1 MKDISLKAESRIIV
15 DQRAV
20 IRDNLAHMNEE
31 MSHYTG
37 LILVSGID
45 SPGIT
50 QSLFD
55 TLAPFA
61 ITVLDIEQV
70 VIRDRLILTVLIS
83 LNPAH
88 ADAIEEDLQ
97 ACAASLSIDIATSFQ
112 EQGQSTI
119 AAKSGLVHV
128 VALGN
133 PLSPTAIAAIASAIA
148 SQGGN
153 IERIQRTASYPIT
166 AIEFIVSGAN
176 QLSIRQCLAEVTTNH
191 SVDIAVSPGGL
202 MRWAKKLV
210 VMDVDST
217 LIQQEVIELL
227 AAKAGAQVEVTAI
240 TDSAMRGEIDFEQ
253 SLIAR
258 VALLKGLQ
266 STVIQEVQKEIV
278 LTPGART
285 LVQTLHTLGH
295 SVALVSGGF
304 TEVIKPIVE
313 DLKIHHYRA
322 NSLEIIDGKLTGKV
336 AGPIIDRAAKA
347 TALREF
353 AALEGVTL
361 EQTIAIGD
369 GANDLDMI
377 SIAGLGIAFNA
388 KPAVKAAAD
397 SSVSAP
403 YLDSVLYLLGITRE
417 EVEEAGAKRK

>member
-1 MKDISLKAESRIIV
+1 
-15 DQRAV
+15 
-20 IRDNLAHMNEE
+20 
-31 MSHYTG
+31 MSDEKSQFTG

-45 SPGIT
+45 TPGIT
-50 QSLFD
+50 QALFE

-70 VIRDRLILTVLIS
+70 VIRERLILTVLIA

-88 ADAIEEDLQ
+88 AEAIDADLDE
-97 ACAASLSIDIATSFQ
+97 CAKSLGVDIATSFQ

-119 AAKSGLVHV
+119 AVKSGLVHV

-133 PLSPTAIAAIASAIA
+133 PLAPAAIGAIASAIA
-148 SQGGN
+148 ALGGN
-153 IERIQRTASYPIT
+153 IERIHRTASYPIT
-166 AIEFIVSGAN
+166 AIEFIVSGAD
-176 QLSIRQCLAEVTTNH
+176 QIAIRQGLAEVTIAH

-227 AAKAGAQVEVTAI
+227 AAKAGVEADVKSI
-240 TDSAMRGEIDFEQ
+240 TDAAMRGELDFAA
-253 SLIAR
+253 SLKAR
-258 VALLKGLQ
+258 VALLAGLPEAVIAQVQ
-266 STVIQEVQKEIV
+266 SEIA

-285 LVQTLHTLGH
+285 LVKTLHQLGH

-304 TEVIKPIVE
+304 TSVIEPLVKELGIT
-313 DLKIHHYRA
+313 HYRA
-322 NSLEIIDGKLTGKV
+322 NTLEVVDGKLTGRV
-336 AGPIIDRAAKA
+336 IEPIIDRAAKA
-347 TALREF
+347 TALRDF
-353 AALEGVTL
+353 AEIEGVQL
-361 EQTIAIGD
+361 EQTVAIGD

-388 KPAVKAAAD
+388 KPSVKAAAA

-417 EVEEAGAKRK
+417 DIEEAGAQRK

>member
-1 MKDISLKAESRIIV
+1 
-15 DQRAV
+15 
-20 IRDNLAHMNEE
+20 
-31 MSHYTG
+31 MSDEKSQFTG

-50 QSLFD
+50 QSLFE

-70 VIRDRLILTVLIS
+70 VIRERLILTVLIS

-88 ADAIEEDLQ
+88 AQSIEEDLE
-97 ACAASLSIDIATSFQ
+97 ACALKLDVDIATSFQ

-133 PLSPTAIAAIASAIA
+133 PLAPATIAAIAAAIA
-148 SQGGN
+148 TRGGN
-153 IERIQRTASYPIT
+153 IERIHRTASYPIT
-166 AIEFIVSGAN
+166 AIEFIVSGAD
-176 QLSIRQCLAEVTTNH
+176 QTEIRQCLAQVTLTH
-191 SVDIAVSPGGL
+191 AVDIGVSPGGL

-227 AAKAGAQVEVTAI
+227 AYKAGAQEKVKEI
-240 TDSAMRGEIDFEQ
+240 TDSAMRGELDFEA
-253 SLIAR
+253 SLKAR
-258 VALLKGLQ
+258 VALLAGLPE
-266 STVIQEVQKEIV
+266 SVISEVQSEIS

-285 LVQTLHTLGH
+285 LVKTLHQLGH
-295 SVALVSGGF
+295 SVAVVSGGF
-304 TEVIKPIVE
+304 TQVIEPLIKELGIM
-313 DLKIHHYRA
+313 HYRA
-322 NSLEIIDGKLTGKV
+322 NTLEIIDGKITGKV
-336 AGPIIDRAAKA
+336 LDPIIDRAAKA
-347 TALREF
+347 TALQDF
-353 AALEGVTL
+353 AKIEGVQL